1 MTLRV
6 WTQALR
12 HARDAWDEQSEAL
25 AGPRKNLLQAE
36 PSMLGSRVG
45 PAATTFLDTW
55 EKQVDRLRQDAAG
68 HSDAL
73 AQTMYD
79 FLITDAETVDR
90 TQQLLMWEDRATPPV
105 SAVGP

>member
-25 AGPRKNLLQAE
+25 AGPRKNLLQAQ
-36 PSMLGSRVG
+36 PSLLGSRVG
-45 PAATTFLDTW
+45 PVATTFLDTW
-55 EKQVDRLRQDAAG
+55 EQQVDRLRQDAAG

-73 AQTMYD
+73 AQATYD
-79 FLITDAETVDR
+79 FLITDTEAVER
-90 TQQLLMWEDRATPPV
+90 TQRLLMWEDRATPPV
-105 SAVGP
+105 PTVGP